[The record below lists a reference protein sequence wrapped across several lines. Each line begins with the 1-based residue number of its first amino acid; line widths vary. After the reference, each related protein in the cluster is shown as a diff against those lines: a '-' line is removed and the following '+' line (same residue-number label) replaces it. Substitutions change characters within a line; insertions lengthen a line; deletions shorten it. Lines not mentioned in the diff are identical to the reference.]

1 MDKQSYELHEY
12 YRKQISGQSRKITK
26 LLKENKKLR
35 IMLKQLTA
43 ITVELDKAYRNTGKL
58 NDGS

>member
-1 MDKQSYELHEY
+1 MTDKQTYELHEY

-43 ITVELDKAYRNTGKL
+43 ITVELDKAYRNLGV
-58 NDGS
+58 